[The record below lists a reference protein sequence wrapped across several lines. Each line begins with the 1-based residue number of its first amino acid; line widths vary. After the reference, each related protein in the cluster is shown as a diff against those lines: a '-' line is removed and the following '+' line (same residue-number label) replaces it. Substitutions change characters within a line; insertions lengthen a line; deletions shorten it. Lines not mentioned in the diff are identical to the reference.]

1 MGAKVITTI
10 LRLKDQMSGGLVN
23 AARNTKGVSKE
34 MVTATQQVVA
44 FKNKASTAVK
54 NFAATSATAF
64 AKTVTNSTKILTGT
78 VAGLTG
84 AFMALDTVTEEF
96 RTAQGK
102 VSTAFQSVGSDVQT
116 ATDVYREL
124 YGVIGD
130 HGTTS
135 EAAQHLS
142 SLTTSHKELTQWIT
156 AATGVFG
163 KFGDAI
169 PLNTIFEA
177 ASETARTGVL
187 TGTLVDAVIR
197 GSKEGERF
205 GVTLKAATEANEE
218 WNNAVKS
225 AKTSEDFFN
234 LALQNCSS
242 QAERQSFILDFLT
255 NAYGDAANAFKSN
268 NAQLIQSNKN
278 QIALSA
284 VMAKLGDSASK
295 VKNTLATA
303 LGVNPDG
310 AIRAGSVFDIVNQN
324 AEKLS
329 NSISGF
335 VANGG
340 AEKLGQML
348 DTGLVQA
355 SQMASSAVKYL
366 KENGS
371 EMFTIFKSGVS
382 TMATSMAEFI
392 QNGSAEKLAD
402 MIKNGIT
409 KAFELATSAVKYF
422 SENGESL
429 INKVKILASVFAGVK
444 LLQFGYNTGV
454 AAKNAFN
461 FGKTIVTIAKD
472 RVPKLANALKNT
484 DWNFA
489 NKIHNSA
496 MAGLNKTTTV
506 FSKFGTSAAN
516 IGKKVATGIGS
527 GVKTASG
534 AVSSFSKSAVSVGKT
549 VATGLGTN
557 IVKAGT
563 AVGQFGKSTI
573 SSAGKGLAT
582 FGKSAVSVGKTAAT
596 GLGSGIAKAGG
607 AIANFGKLAFG
618 FVSANPIV
626 LAIGGAIAAG
636 VLLWQNWDTVKA
648 FAIGLWDKVKE
659 VFGGIKDSISGAVE
673 IVREKVSGAFNA
685 VKDSIIGAFETVKE
699 KVSGVFSWI
708 DEKIQK
714 IPILGDMYK
723 NTKLVGGWL
732 FDKIGGNAMGT
743 SYWRGGLT
751 AVHERGGEII
761 DLPSGTRIIPHDV
774 SLSMTRDFNSKIAT
788 RTIST
793 DSFKKSGDKNITIN
807 APVTINGNVSDRRY
821 VDTLSD
827 QIAGVILRK
836 MENMA

>member
-1 MGAKVITTI
+1 MAKVIQTV
-10 LRLKDQMSGGLVN
+10 LNLKDNMSGGLLNVAKN
-23 AARNTKGVSKE
+23 TQGVTKDMRDATRNVID
-34 MVTATQQVVA
+34 
-44 FKNKASTAVK
+44 FKNKAGTAIK
-54 NFAATSATAF
+54 TFATNTAKAFGNTVAKSA
-64 AKTVTNSTKILTGT
+64 KLLTGT
-78 VAGLTG
+78 VVGLSG
-84 AFMALDTVTEEF
+84 SFMALDPLTEEF
-96 RTAQGK
+96 RTSLGK
-102 VSTAFQSVGSDVQT
+102 VNTAFQSVGSDVQT
-116 ATDVYREL
+116 ANAAYREL

-130 HGTTS
+130 YGATA

-142 SLTTSHKELTQWIT
+142 SLTTSQQGLVQWT
-156 AATGVFG
+156 NAAIGVFG
-163 KFGDAI
+163 KFGDAV
-169 PLNTIFEA
+169 PLETLFEA
-177 ASETARTGVL
+177 ASETSRTGVL
-187 TGTLVDAVIR
+187 TGTLVDAIIR
-197 GSKEGERF
+197 GAKEGERF
-205 GVTLKAATEANEE
+205 GVALRADTEANKE
-218 WNNAVKS
+218 WNEAVLA

-234 LALQNCSS
+234 LALQECSS
-242 QAERQSFILDFLT
+242 EAERQSLILNFLT
-255 NAYGDAANAFKSN
+255 NAYGDSANAFKEN
-268 NAQLIQSNKN
+268 NSQLIQSNKN
-278 QIALSA
+278 QLALSS

-295 VKNTLATA
+295 VKNTLAGA

-310 AIRAGSVFDIVNQN
+310 AIRTGSVFDVVNQN

-329 NSISGF
+329 NTISGF

-348 DTGLVQA
+348 DKGLVQA
-355 SQMASSAVKYL
+355 SEMASSAINYL
-366 KENGS
+366 KDNGK
-371 EMFTIFKSGVS
+371 EMFNIFQTGVS
-382 TMATSMAEFI
+382 TMATSMAEFV
-392 QNGSAEKLAD
+392 QNGSAEKLAN
-402 MIKNGIT
+402 MIKDGIT

-429 INKVKILASVFAGVK
+429 IDKVKILASVFAGVK
-444 LLQFGYNTGV
+444 LLQFGYNAGV

-461 FGKTIVTIAKD
+461 FSKTIFTIAKD

-489 NKIHNSA
+489 DRIHNSA
-496 MAGLNKTTTV
+496 MSGLNKTTTV
-506 FSKFGTSAAN
+506 FSNF
-516 IGKKVATGIGS
+516 GKKVATGVSS
-527 GVKTASG
+527 GVTKAGSAISKFG
-534 AVSSFSKSAVSVGKT
+534 KSAVSAGKT

-582 FGKSAVSVGKTAAT
+582 FGKSAVSVGKTAVT

-607 AIANFGKLAFG
+607 AIANFGKIAFG

-626 LAIGGAIAAG
+626 LAIGAAIAAG

-761 DLPSGTRIIPHDV
+761 DLPSGTRIIPHDI
-774 SLSMTRDFNSKIAT
+774 SLNMAKDFNSKLAT
-788 RTIST
+788 RTVSV
-793 DSFKKSGDKNITIN
+793 DSLKKSTEKKAPVINNNITIN
-807 APVTINGNVSDRRY
+807 GNISDRRY
-821 VDTLSD
+821 VDILTE
-827 QIAGVILRK
+827 QISGRLLQA